1 MTYYQGRIARITHL
15 DPFTVETL
23 MMDEHHTL
31 DHLTDDDFRAFVQ
44 SIEAVA
50 ANEGI
55 SAEAWV
61 ARERADIVACGLMAE
76 GLQAALE
83 GDAA

>member
-1 MTYYQGRIARITHL
+1 MTYYQGRIARLTHL

-23 MMDEHHTL
+23 MIEENHTL
-31 DHLTDDDFRAFVQ
+31 DHLTDDDFRAFIG

-55 SAEAWV
+55 TAAAWI
-61 ARERADIVACGLMAE
+61 ARERADMVAAGLMADDR
-76 GLQAALE
+76 ADITE

>member
-1 MTYYQGRIARITHL
+1 MTYYQGRIARLTNL

-23 MMDEHHTL
+23 MIEEHHTL
-31 DHLTDDDFRAFVQ
+31 DHLTDDDFRFFVG

-55 SAEAWV
+55 TAEAWI
-61 ARERADIVACGLMAE
+61 ARERADMVAAGLMAE
-76 GLQAALE
+76 DSAIFTD

>member
-1 MTYYQGRIARITHL
+1 MTYYPRRIARITHL

-23 MMDEHHTL
+23 MIEEHHTL
-31 DHLTDDDFRAFVQ
+31 DHLTDDDFRSFVR

-55 SAEAWV
+55 TAEAWI
-61 ARERADIVACGLMAE
+61 ARERADMAAAGLMADDR
-76 GLQAALE
+76 AKVTE